1 MPWFHYSLDH
11 KSAVIQAKLSKN
23 VLKSNCNLNSV
34 KPLAVLNHVL
44 SQTLWLAPADWWSA
58 WQMKHISPLIFF
70 GTVWS
75 KPTAAMAKWGHDSIS
90 NRNKVSLCVW
100 CIRLCKLLLHA
111 SWEQIQQEDT
121 LLPFRNALALQRAF
135 VCGDERLASVNIPF
149 SSTCQTV
156 IKQ

>member
-1 MPWFHYSLDH
+1 MPWFHYSIDH
-11 KSAVIQAKLSKN
+11 KCAIIQAKLSKN

-90 NRNKVSLCVW
+90 NTNKVSLCVW
-100 CIRLCKLLLHA
+100 YIRLCKLLLHA
-111 SWEQIQQEDT
+111 SWEQIQRQDT